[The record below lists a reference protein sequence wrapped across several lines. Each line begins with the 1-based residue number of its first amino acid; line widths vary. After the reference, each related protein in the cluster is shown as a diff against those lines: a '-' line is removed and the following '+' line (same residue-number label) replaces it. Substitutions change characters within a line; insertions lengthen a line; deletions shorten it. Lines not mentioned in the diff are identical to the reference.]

1 MTNSYIERILQQLKQ
16 NNPEQPEFIQAV
28 TEVLT
33 SLQRVIDAHP
43 EYERM
48 AILERLI
55 EPERAVFFK
64 VPLEMDDHHIEV
76 YRGYRI
82 QHSSALGP
90 YKGGIRFNENV
101 NLSVMRFLAFEQTF
115 KNALTGLPMGGA
127 KGGSNF
133 NPKGKSEG
141 EIRRFCE
148 SFMTELYRH
157 IGPEKDVPAGDMGVG
172 SREIGYLY
180 GAYRRLTAESQL
192 GAITGKGVG
201 YGGSLARK
209 EATGYGLVYFLEEVL
224 KNHPLTSKRIVI
236 SGSGNVAI
244 YACQKAKQL
253 GYQVVGMSDSRGC
266 ILDEDLDLETVR
278 KIKEEQ
284 RTSLE
289 KYPQMAGHGS
299 YLPGS
304 IYDADFKADIVL
316 PCACQNE
323 IDIRRAKH
331 ILECGVRVVVE
342 GANMPDDNEAIAFYK
357 EKGVIFV
364 PGKASNAG
372 GVATSGLE
380 MSQNSQHLSWTFEE
394 VDRKLHNI
402 MISIHD
408 QCRQACRKYGLP
420 EDDYV
425 SGANIA
431 GFIRVVEAMMA
442 QGIY

>member
-1 MTNSYIERILQQLKQ
+1 MTSSYIEKVLEQVKK
-16 NNPEQPEFIQAV
+16 NNSEQPEFIQAV

-33 SLQRVIDAHP
+33 SLQAVIEAHP
-43 EYERM
+43 EYENQ

-55 EPERAVFFK
+55 EPERIVMFK
-64 VPLEMDDHHIEV
+64 VPVEMDDHHVEV

-82 QHSSALGP
+82 QHNGALGP
-90 YKGGIRFNENV
+90 YKGGIRFNPNV
-101 NLSVMRFLAFEQTF
+101 NLSVMKFLAFEQTF
-115 KNALTGLPMGGA
+115 KNALTALPMGGA

-133 NPKGKSEG
+133 DPKGKSEG
-141 EIRRFCE
+141 EVRRFCE

-172 SREIGYLY
+172 GREIGYMY
-180 GAYRRLTAESQL
+180 GTYRRLIAESKA
-192 GAITGKGVG
+192 GAITGKGIG

-209 EATGYGLVYFLEEVL
+209 EATGFGLVYFVKEVL
-224 KNHPLTSKRIVI
+224 KNHPINNPRAVI

-244 YACQKAKQL
+244 YACQKAREL
-253 GYQVVGMSDSRGC
+253 GWKVIGMSDSRGY
-266 ILDEDLDLETVR
+266 ILDEDLDLETV
-278 KIKEEQ
+278 KQIKEVQ
-284 RTSLE
+284 RASLE
-289 KYPQMAGHGS
+289 KYPEMTGHGS
-299 YLPGS
+299 YHAGS

-323 IDIRRAKH
+323 IDLKRAKH
-331 ILECGVRVVVE
+331 IKECGVQIVAE

-357 EKGVIFV
+357 ANGIIFV

-380 MSQNSQHLSWTFEE
+380 MSQNSQHLSWTFDE
-394 VDRKLHNI
+394 VDNKLHNI

-408 QCRQACRKYGLP
+408 QCRKACKKYGLP

-431 GFIRVVEAMMA
+431 GFTRVVEAMIA

>member
-1 MTNSYIERILQQLKQ
+1 MTNSYIERILQEVKL

-33 SLQRVIDAHP
+33 SLQKVIDAHP
-43 EYERM
+43 EYEKM

-55 EPERAVFFK
+55 EPERAVVFK
-64 VPLEMDDHHIEV
+64 VPVEMDDHHIEV

-90 YKGGIRFNENV
+90 FKGGIRFNQNV

-133 NPKGKSEG
+133 SPKGKSEG

-157 IGPEKDVPAGDMGVG
+157 IGPDKDVPAGDMGVG
-172 SREIGYLY
+172 GREIGYLY
-180 GAYRRLTAESQL
+180 GTYRRLTAESEL

-224 KNHPLTSKRIVI
+224 KKNPLNGKRVVI

-244 YACQKAKQL
+244 YACQKAQQL
-253 GYQVVGMSDSRGC
+253 GYQVIGMSDSKGC
-266 ILDEDLDLETVR
+266 ILDEKLDLEAVR

-289 KYPQMAGHGS
+289 EYPQLAGHGNYFS
-299 YLPGS
+299 GS

-323 IDIRRAKH
+323 IDLKRAKH
-331 ILECGVRVVVE
+331 IFECGVRVVVE

-357 EKGVIFV
+357 ENGVIFV

-380 MSQNSQHLSWTFEE
+380 MSQNSQHLNWTFEE
-394 VDRKLHNI
+394 VDSKLHNI

-408 QCRQACRKYGLP
+408 QCRQACKKYGLP

-431 GFIRVVEAMMA
+431 GFTRVVEAMIA

>member
-1 MTNSYIERILQQLKQ
+1 MTNSYIERVLQETKK

-33 SLQRVIDAHP
+33 SLQAVIDAHP
-43 EYERM
+43 EYESQ

-55 EPERAVFFK
+55 EPERIVIFK
-64 VPLEMDDHHIEV
+64 VPVEMDDHHIEV

-82 QHSSALGP
+82 QHNGALGP
-90 YKGGIRFNENV
+90 YKGGIRFNPNV
-101 NLSVMRFLAFEQTF
+101 NLSIMRFLAFEQTF
-115 KNALTGLPMGGA
+115 KNALTSLPMGGA

-133 NPKGKSEG
+133 DPKGKSEG

-172 SREIGYLY
+172 GREIGYMY
-180 GAYRRLTAESQL
+180 GTYRRLIAESKM
-192 GAITGKGVG
+192 GALTGKGIG

-209 EATGYGLVYFLEEVL
+209 EATGYGLVYFVQEVL
-224 KNHPLTSKRIVI
+224 KNHPIESPRAVI

-244 YACQKAKQL
+244 YACQKARQL
-253 GYQVVGMSDSRGC
+253 GWKVIGMSDSRGYV
-266 ILDEDLDLETVR
+266 LDEDLDLETVR
-278 KIKEEQ
+278 TIKEQQ
-284 RTSLE
+284 RASLE
-289 KYPQMAGHGS
+289 KYPEMAGHGS
-299 YLPGS
+299 YHPGS
-304 IYDADFKADIVL
+304 IYDADFRADIVM

-323 IDIRRAKH
+323 IDLKRAQHIRD
-331 ILECGVRVVVE
+331 CGVRIVAE
-342 GANMPDDNEAIAFYK
+342 GANMPDSNEAIAFYK
-357 EKGVIFV
+357 EKGIVFV

-394 VDRKLHNI
+394 VDNRLHGI

-408 QCRQACRKYGLP
+408 QCRQACKKYGLP

-431 GFIRVVEAMMA
+431 GFTRVVEAMIA

>member
-1 MTNSYIERILQQLKQ
+1 MTSSYIERILHQIEI
-16 NNPEQPEFIQAV
+16 NDPEQPEFIQAV

-33 SLQRVIDAHP
+33 SLQAVIEAHP
-43 EYERM
+43 EYEKQ

-55 EPERAVFFK
+55 EPERTIIFK
-64 VPLEMDDHHIEV
+64 VPVEMDDHHVEV
-76 YRGYRI
+76 YRGFRI

-90 YKGGIRFNENV
+90 YKGGIRFNPNV
-101 NLSVMRFLAFEQTF
+101 NLSVMKFLAFEQTF
-115 KNALTGLPMGGA
+115 KNALTGLPLGGG

-133 NPKGKSEG
+133 DPKGKSEG

-172 SREIGYLY
+172 GREIGYLY
-180 GAYRRLTAESQL
+180 GTYHRLLAESRL

-209 EATGYGLVYFLEEVL
+209 EATGYGLVYFVSEVL
-224 KNHPLTSKRIVI
+224 KNHPIDKPRAVI

-244 YACQKAKQL
+244 YACQKAREL
-253 GYQVVGMSDSRGC
+253 GWKVIGMSDSKGY

-278 KIKEEQ
+278 KIKEEM
-284 RTSLE
+284 RVSLE
-289 KYPQMAGHGS
+289 KYPEMAGHGI
-299 YLPGS
+299 YGTGS
-304 IYDADFKADIVL
+304 IYDTDFKADIVM

-323 IDIRRAKH
+323 IDLRRAKH
-331 ILECGVRVVVE
+331 LKESGVQIVAE
-342 GANMPDDNEAIAFYK
+342 GANMPDSNEAIAFYK
-357 EKGVIFV
+357 ENGVIFV

-380 MSQNSQHLSWTFEE
+380 MSQNGQHLGWSFEE
-394 VDRKLHNI
+394 VDNRLHHI
-402 MISIHD
+402 MISIHQ
-408 QCRQACRKYGLP
+408 QCRDACRKYGLP

-431 GFIRVVEAMMA
+431 GFTRVVEAMIA